1 MARVNV
7 SFDTEQLKDSLAG
20 DPDALRELVSCLNDA
35 LTGLITHAE
44 GECDGIDLVQGMH
57 AECQGIKDFGGA
69 DTIQQDPIIDVDDEE
84 ECGLEGLCNDAS
96 IDESVRSAKN
106 VLMEEN
112 VNGVTLDFN
121 SQMDSIILS
130 ERKVKRDLF
139 GSSDS
144 PRLAVIKG
152 KIDSVGGKT
161 KWHQKI

>member
-1 MARVNV
+1 MARINV

-35 LTGLITHAE
+35 LGGVIAHGD

-69 DTIQQDPIIDVDDEE
+69 DTIQQDPIIDDDEE
-84 ECGLEGLCNDAS
+84 ECGLEGVYDS
-96 IDESVRSAKN
+96 IDESIRSAKSS
-106 VLMEEN
+106 LMEEN
-112 VNGVTLDFN
+112 VGGVVLDFN
-121 SQMDSIILS
+121 SQMDSVILN
-130 ERKVKRDLF
+130 ERRITRDLF
-139 GSSDS
+139 GASDS

-152 KIDSVGGKT
+152 KIDSIGGKT